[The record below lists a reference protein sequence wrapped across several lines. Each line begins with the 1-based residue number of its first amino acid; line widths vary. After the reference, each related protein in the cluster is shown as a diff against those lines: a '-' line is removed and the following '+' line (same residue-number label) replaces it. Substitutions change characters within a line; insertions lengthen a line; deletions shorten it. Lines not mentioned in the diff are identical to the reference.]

1 MHTEEAQLAD
11 IDELSGLYWSVYGE
25 DYPLEIGTNKTLMR
39 RALQSPNEYFWLV
52 MRQNEH
58 IIGSCIVEIDT
69 HARIGKISGVA
80 VHPNWRGKKIA
91 TTLVAQAVQKILR
104 DEKRVH
110 SLYSTTRTVSVS
122 SQMMLLHNG
131 LRPLGIFPNARKI
144 KSYET
149 LTLMGIFNEGV
160 LQKRAPISRLPSS
173 VANLLEIVETSLGAI
188 PTRPETYDFVS
199 SNNEEILSEEKFE
212 FIYATDFVEKRSKE
226 VFRNDAD
233 ATFYPFH
240 KPNLLIHAVNSQL
253 ELYACFSKKDHY
265 CVLIGA
271 NRPIIEMSKHF
282 KKMLF
287 DLKEIGVY
295 YIEVLV
301 RADSL
306 ENMNFFLEQSFIS
319 SAFYPA
325 MREVDG
331 QMHDYVLMTRNMVPL
346 DFSELSVESSFMP
359 YVKHYT
365 HQWIQKHLERFAG
378 V

>member
-1 MHTEEAQLAD
+1 MYSGQAQLSD

-25 DYPLEIGTNKTLMR
+25 DYPLELGTNKTLMR
-39 RALQSPNEYFWLV
+39 RALQSPEEYYWLV
-52 MRQNEH
+52 MKENGH
-58 IIGSCIVEIDT
+58 IIGSCIVEIDIHT
-69 HARIGKISGVA
+69 RIGKISGVA
-80 VHPNWRGKKIA
+80 VHPNWRGNKIA
-91 TTLVAQAVQKILR
+91 TKLVAESVQKILR
-104 DEKRVH
+104 EEKRVH
-110 SLYSTTRTVSVS
+110 SLYSTTRTVAVS

-160 LQKRAPISRLPSS
+160 LEQRVALKKLPSS
-173 VANLLEIVETSLGAI
+173 VANLLSIVETALNLK
-188 PTRPETYDFVS
+188 PTNPESYEFVS
-199 SNNEEILSEEKFE
+199 DRNDDFISDEKFE
-212 FIYATDFVEKRSKE
+212 FIYAADFVEKRSKE
-226 VFRNDAD
+226 VFSNNPD

-240 KPNLLIHAVNSQL
+240 KANLLIHAATSQV

-271 NRPIIEMSKHF
+271 NRPVIELSKHF

-295 YIEVLV
+295 YLEVLV

-306 ENMNFFLEQSFIS
+306 DNMHFFLEQNFIP

-325 MREVDG
+325 MREQNG
-331 QMHDYVLMTRNMVPL
+331 KMYDYVLMTRNMVPL
-346 DFSELSVESSFMP
+346 DFSELAVENSFMP